1 MDIALQ
7 ILQIIVG
14 SGLIIAIYNNYSQVR
29 LQNKLKLTEITET
42 KYRSILIYMDIM
54 LHPEQ
59 IVHTPEI
66 NNPMLKKLD
75 IHDTAALKEFYRQ
88 LIEANK
94 ANLYLYANDKL
105 INAVNTFL
113 KNPKEE
119 NYIAVAKQMHRA
131 LWK

>member
-1 MDIALQ
+1 M
-7 ILQIIVG
+7 
-14 SGLIIAIYNNYSQVR
+14 
-29 LQNKLKLTEITET
+29 TEITEN

-59 IVHTPEI
+59 IVHTLEI
-66 NNPMLKKLD
+66 NNPLLKKLD

-88 LIEANK
+88 IIKANK

-113 KNPKEE
+113 KNPNEE
-119 NYIAVAKQMHRA
+119 NYIVVARQMNRA